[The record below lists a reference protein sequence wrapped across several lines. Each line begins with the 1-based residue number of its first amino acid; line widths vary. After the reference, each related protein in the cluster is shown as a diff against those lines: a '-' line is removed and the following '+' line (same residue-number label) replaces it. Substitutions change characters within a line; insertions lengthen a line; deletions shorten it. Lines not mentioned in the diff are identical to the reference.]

1 MRRTARFLV
10 LAVLVGFTACIDDA
24 PRDPV
29 GPPVTD
35 TQLGK
40 KGPAGCL
47 SPAQQTLSD
56 EIQDEI
62 GDLFS
67 HGGSRNAATQHLN
80 NIDRKLC
87 SGDYADALDKAFGY
101 LGLIDGKFPDKF
113 DGSPADAAAHISKV
127 FSLVGAAPNPNP
139 EPFEIP
145 EGAFDPETGGIIT
158 FDPDNVTLPFVAGT
172 GNREAAVVL
181 DETGVFPPGTGPVT
195 IVLSRAAGNDVVYG
209 DFIPGF
215 QAFEEGYEIISSHQ
229 PWDLGPGILVALC
242 GVPPVP
248 SDAAIGHFHEGE
260 VSLLVPTDPDPQA
273 LGYID
278 CSDVE
283 DTTVPAISSTSG
295 TGMWTQV
302 ARRIVDP
309 VRSLFEPRPLQADV
323 LAFGVAG
330 PGLGGRTKSLSHDA
344 PVDPVIGVE
353 ESVELQTGYDA
364 TWTSDDE
371 DIATVEGFGDSA
383 IVTGVCP
390 GTTYINASIG
400 EEEVL
405 SIRITVVGE
414 GECSDGFPEPIL
426 EQIDYTFFEVG
437 TEWELSITN
446 ADDYDAGLFT
456 TGEGEYGSCAASEG
470 DASRLTL
477 LIYDAGG
484 EVPTEISNAFLCD
497 ITSASDLSTFYF
509 YDEYDEVSQIYVELV
524 DNETEEVVT
533 SNTISLVIPV
543 LF

>member
-1 MRRTARFLV
+1 MRRTARSLV
-10 LAVLVGFTACIDDA
+10 LALLVVFTACIDDA

-40 KGPAGCL
+40 KGPTGCL
-47 SPAQQTLSD
+47 SPVQKTLSD

-62 GDLFS
+62 GDLFAN
-67 HGGSRNAATQHLN
+67 GGSRNAATQQLN

-87 SGDYADALDKAFGY
+87 DGDYADALDKAFGY
-101 LGLIDGKFPDKF
+101 LGLINEKFPDQF

-127 FSLVGAAPNPNP
+127 FSLVAAAPNPNP

-158 FDPDNVTLPFVAGT
+158 FDPDNVTLPFVATT
-172 GNREAAVVL
+172 GNNEAAVVL
-181 DETGVFPPGTGPVT
+181 DVPGVFPPGTGPVT
-195 IVLSRAAGNDVVYG
+195 IVLARAPGGLVTTFGA
-209 DFIPGF
+209 FIPGF
-215 QAFEEGYEIISSHQ
+215 QAYEEGYEIISSHQ
-229 PWDLGPGILVALC
+229 PWDEGPGILVALC
-242 GVPPVP
+242 AVPPLP
-248 SDAAIGHFHEGE
+248 SDAAIGHLHEGE

-278 CSDVE
+278 CSDVNPTFGGGPVLAGLG
-283 DTTVPAISSTSG
+283 DSG
-295 TGMWTQV
+295 LAKL
-302 ARRIVDP
+302 ARRALEP
-309 VRSLFEPRPLQADV
+309 VVEFLSPSSLHAEALV
-323 LAFGVAG
+323 VG
-330 PGLGGRTKSLSHDA
+330 PGLGGRTKSLSLDA
-344 PVDPVIGVE
+344 PVDPVIGAGE
-353 ESVELQTGYDA
+353 TVELQSGYDA
-364 TWTSDDE
+364 TWTSEDE

-390 GTTYINASIG
+390 GTTYINASLG
-400 EEEVL
+400 EEELL

-414 GECSDGFPEPIL
+414 GECSDGFPAPIL
-426 EQIDYTFFEVG
+426 AQTDFTLFEVG
-437 TEWELSITN
+437 VEWELSITN

-456 TGEGEYGSCAASEG
+456 TGAGEYGACAASEG

-484 EVPTEISNAFLCD
+484 EVPTEITNAFLCD

-509 YDEYDEVSQIYVELV
+509 YDEYGDVSQIYVELV
-524 DNETEEVVT
+524 DNETEEVVM

-543 LF
+543 TF